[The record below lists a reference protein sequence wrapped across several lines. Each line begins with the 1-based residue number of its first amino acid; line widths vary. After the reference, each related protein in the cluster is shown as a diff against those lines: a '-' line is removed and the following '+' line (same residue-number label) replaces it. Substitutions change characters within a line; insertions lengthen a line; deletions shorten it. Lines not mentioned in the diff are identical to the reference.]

1 MTSLIDRYL
10 RSVKEQLPRA
20 KRDDII
26 AELSENL
33 RAQMDD
39 EAEARGRPL
48 LDAEQ
53 AAILK
58 RVGNPIVVAARY
70 RGDSRSVS
78 FGRQLIGPE
87 LFPTYAKVLTINI
100 AITLVVVAVVL
111 LIGGGV
117 AFSAMYGGLV
127 PIIVQF
133 VIVTGIFIVA
143 NGRFAR
149 DPDGWDPTTLGLI
162 DPDLDVRTLDGI
174 STHLIGAA
182 RSKTV
187 PYSTSLLD
195 LAVTA
200 VALAVLLSIGLPDSS
215 GPMTAGPGWLNLY
228 LPVNA
233 VFALALIGPIV
244 TLVRPTWTRFR
255 VAARALFDAAF
266 LVLLLLSFALGNWVV
281 VTDVATASPELVR
294 IVGLINTAIRL
305 SIVVAIA
312 LTTVSLFLEVRR
324 LRQMPR

>member
-1 MTSLIDRYL
+1 MTLVERYL
-10 RSVKEQLPRA
+10 RAVKEQLPRA
-20 KRDDII
+20 QQDDII

-33 RAQMDD
+33 RAQMED

-58 RVGNPIVVAARY
+58 RFGNPMTVAARY
-70 RGDSRSVS
+70 RGDVRSVS

-111 LIGGGV
+111 LIGGGI

-133 VIVTGIFIVA
+133 VIITGIFIVA

-149 DPDGWDPTTLGLI
+149 DPDGWDPTTLGLT
-162 DPDLDVRTLDGI
+162 DPDLDSRSLDGI
-174 STHLIGAA
+174 ARNLIGPA
-182 RSKTV
+182 RSTTV

-200 VALAVLLSIGLPDSS
+200 VTLAVLLSIGLPDSS
-215 GPMTAGPGWLNLY
+215 GPMTAGPGWTNLY

-255 VAARALFDAAF
+255 EAARALFDAAL
-266 LVLLLLSFALGNWVV
+266 LVLLILSFALGNWVV
-281 VTDVATASPELVR
+281 LTDVATESPELVR
-294 IVGLINTAIRL
+294 IFGLINTAIRL

-312 LTTVSLFLEVRR
+312 LTAASLFLEVRR
-324 LRQMPR
+324 LRQMRT